1 VFGSGLES
9 DEQRAG
15 MLCAAVFGDGS
26 PFGASAFLRVTSRA
40 EPRTY
45 LRGGAPA
52 SSSSR
57 DDAIKG
63 AANDVMRGD
72 ELMTR
77 AMLWVKYGFCTC
89 LGLLVIGLAAISGPP
104 HSEAQAPPIDLGPE
118 ATRF

>member
-1 VFGSGLES
+1 MRSCVRRRIAF
-9 DEQRAG
+9 R
-15 MLCAAVFGDGS
+15 
-26 PFGASAFLRVTSRA
+26 ASAFFRVTSWA

-45 LRGGAPA
+45 FRGGALA

-57 DDAIKG
+57 DDVIKG

-72 ELMTR
+72 GLMAR

-89 LGLLVIGLAAISGPP
+89 LGLLVIGLAAVSGPP
-104 HSEAQAPPIDLGPE
+104 HSEMQVPPIDLGPE